1 MAKMQQLD
9 RVYHFIM
16 ETFVQQGRAPHFVQI
31 ARALSMQPEQGKTL
45 LHELMKTG
53 LPGWLHPNTDLIASL
68 APFNNLPNHYFI
80 SIDGQQKWFGQ

>member
-1 MAKMQQLD
+1 MADMQQLD

-16 ETFVQQGRAPHFVQI
+16 ETFVRWGQAPHFLEI
-31 ARALSMQPEQGKTL
+31 AKALSTQPEQGKML

-68 APFNNLPNHYFI
+68 APFNNLPTHYRI
-80 SIDGQQKWFGQ
+80 SIDRQQKWFGQ